1 MIEVSPMPEGSPF
14 SPRQVRILKIVIVVM
29 TGLLILGIL
38 ALIYGMTRQA
48 SRLSTQARPTPAAA
62 AQPYERTL
70 DLGQASVASVSSSN
84 EFLTLHLKSA
94 GHDTI
99 VIIDARDGHEVGR
112 IQVPVR

>member
-70 DLGQASVASVSSSN
+70 
-84 EFLTLHLKSA
+84 HLKSA